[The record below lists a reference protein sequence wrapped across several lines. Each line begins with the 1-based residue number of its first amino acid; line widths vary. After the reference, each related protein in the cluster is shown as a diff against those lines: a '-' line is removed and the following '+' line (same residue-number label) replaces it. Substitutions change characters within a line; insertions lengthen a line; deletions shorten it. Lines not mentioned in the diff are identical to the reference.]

1 MKLRD
6 IAERGGIQPH
16 VSLTLIERLKHLDV
30 GDPAF
35 EASKLMEA
43 LLGYD
48 FKDSES
54 TEMSAA
60 RDIVIGLTAALDKFV
75 KQAETKGILSTTI
88 DKNSKQYATALPAF
102 KIKCKEVLSKNFDNL
117 AVEGSLYN
125 FFKKLVNKVR
135 NCCKLDATNVYKTQ
149 FAAQVIKL
157 SSLPGVDIKDIKDHN
172 KVKNEPAAK
181 DNKPDAPTSTAPR
194 PRR

>member
-1 MKLRD
+1 MQLPD
-6 IAERGGIQPH
+6 IAEIGGIQPH
-16 VSLTLIERLKHLDV
+16 VSITLIKRLKHLDV

-88 DKNSKQYATALPAF
+88 DKNSKQYATTIW
-102 KIKCKEVLSKNFDNL
+102 KQK
-117 AVEGSLYN
+117 GSSTINCTFISYIYT
-125 FFKKLVNKVR
+125 FF
-135 NCCKLDATNVYKTQ
+135 
-149 FAAQVIKL
+149 I
-157 SSLPGVDIKDIKDHN
+157 
-172 KVKNEPAAK
+172 
-181 DNKPDAPTSTAPR
+181 
-194 PRR
+194 